1 MKNTPT
7 LATLAADLDSGRT
20 SARKLVDDCLAKI
33 ADSSGEGQRAFIHV
47 DAEAAIE
54 AAEAMD
60 RLREVKAAP
69 SPYAGIPISI
79 KDLFDIKGQVTRAGS
94 RALEDSA
101 PAEAD
106 ATVVA
111 RLRRAGFVVIGRTN
125 MTEFAYS
132 GIGINPHYGTP
143 KSAWQRN
150 VGHVPGGS
158 SSGAAVSVVDG
169 MAHGALGT
177 DTGGSCR
184 IPAAYNGIVGF
195 KPTQRRVPLDGGVPL
210 SSTLDSFGPLART
223 VACCAVLDAV
233 LADETFVPLQ
243 PLPIK
248 GMRLAVPTTVVLDEL
263 DDDVARTFERAL
275 ETLSRQGAL
284 IERIEVPEF
293 LDVGVMNTK
302 GGFSAAE
309 SYAWHR
315 YLIAGSGDV
324 YDPRVSVRILR
335 GESIS
340 AADYIDL
347 LNARKS
353 LIARAEK
360 RIAPYDALVL
370 PTTANTPPRIA
381 DLADDKAF
389 TKANLLSLRN
399 CTLINMIDG
408 CAISLPAHREGE
420 VPVGLM
426 LAAAGGSDR
435 RIFEWP
441 QEWRPRSVFDLAFTI
456 DAQGTTTPLT
466 LAIDQAVIAGWTGR
480 DPVARDKHIAELE
493 AIGIARPAST
503 PIYYRVSARRLVI
516 TDSIEVCGGDS
527 SGEVEFVLIGWQGRI
542 FVGVGSDHTDRK
554 VETYSVTVSKQMC
567 DKPMAP
573 VLWELEDV
581 IGHWDRMIL
590 RSYALIDGARVLYQE
605 GTLDAMLPVADLI
618 RARFRRQGPARRLR
632 HVRRHFCRQG
642 RHQARQPVRI

>member
-1 MKNTPT
+1 MLNVPT
-7 LATLAADLDSGRT
+7 LAELADDLENGRT
-20 SARKLVDDCLAKI
+20 SARKIVDGCLERI
-33 ADSSGEGQRAFIHV
+33 ADLSGEGARAFIHV

-60 RLREVKAAP
+60 RLREIKAAP
-69 SPYAGIPISI
+69 SRYAGIPVSI
-79 KDLFDIKGQVTRAGS
+79 KDLFDIRGQVTRAGS

-143 KSAWQRN
+143 KSVWRRD

-158 SSGAAVSVVDG
+158 SSGAAVSVADR

-195 KPTQRRVPLDGGVPL
+195 KPTQRRVPLAGGVPL

-233 LADETFVPLQ
+233 LADEPIVPLQ
-243 PLPIK
+243 PRPIK
-248 GMRLAVPTTVVLDEL
+248 GMRLAVPTTLALDEL
-263 DDDVARTFERAL
+263 DDDVAQSFERAL

-284 IERIEVPEF
+284 IERIAVPEF

-302 GGFSAAE
+302 GGFAAAE

-315 YLIAGSGDV
+315 YLIASHGDV
-324 YDPRVSVRILR
+324 YDPRVSMRILR
-335 GESIS
+335 GASIS

-347 LNARKS
+347 LQARRS
-353 LIARAEK
+353 LIARATA
-360 RIAPYDALVL
+360 RLAPYDALVM
-370 PTTANTPPRIA
+370 PTTANTPPKIA

-408 CAISLPAHREGE
+408 CAISLPCHRDGE

-426 LAAAGGSDR
+426 LASSGGADRRVFELAAGM
-435 RIFEWP
+435 E
-441 QEWRPRSVFDLAFTI
+441 A
-456 DAQGTTTPLT
+456 
-466 LAIDQAVIAGWTGR
+466 AI
-480 DPVARDKHIAELE
+480 
-493 AIGIARPAST
+493 
-503 PIYYRVSARRLVI
+503 RV
-516 TDSIEVCGGDS
+516 
-527 SGEVEFVLIGWQGRI
+527 
-542 FVGVGSDHTDRK
+542 
-554 VETYSVTVSKQMC
+554 
-567 DKPMAP
+567 
-573 VLWELEDV
+573 
-581 IGHWDRMIL
+581 
-590 RSYALIDGARVLYQE
+590 
-605 GTLDAMLPVADLI
+605 
-618 RARFRRQGPARRLR
+618 
-632 HVRRHFCRQG
+632 
-642 RHQARQPVRI
+642 

>member
-1 MKNTPT
+1 MPNTPT
-7 LATLAADLDSGRT
+7 LASLADDLENGRT
-20 SARKLVDDCLAKI
+20 SARKLVDECLARI
-33 ADSSGEGQRAFIHV
+33 ADGTGEGARTFLHV

-69 SPYAGIPISI
+69 SPFAGIPVSI

-106 ATVVA
+106 APVVA
-111 RLRRAGFVVIGRTN
+111 RLRRAGFIVIGRTN

-143 KSAWQRN
+143 KSAWRRD

-158 SSGAAVSVVDG
+158 SSGAAVSVVDR

-210 SSTLDSFGPLART
+210 SFTLDSFGPLARS

-233 LADETFVPLQ
+233 LANEAIVPLQ
-243 PLPIK
+243 PRPIR
-248 GMRLAVPTTVVLDEL
+248 GMRLAVPTTVALDEL
-263 DDDVARTFERAL
+263 DDEVARTFERAL

-284 IERIEVPEF
+284 IERIAVPEF

-302 GGFSAAE
+302 GGFAAAE
-309 SYAWHR
+309 SFAWHR
-315 YLIAGSGDV
+315 YLIVSHGDV
-324 YDPRVSVRILR
+324 YDPRVALRILR

-347 LNARKS
+347 LEARKS
-353 LIARAEK
+353 LIARATV

-408 CAISLPAHREGE
+408 CAISLPCHREGE

-426 LAAAGGSDR
+426 VAASGGSDR
-435 RIFEWP
+435 RVFE
-441 QEWRPRSVFDLAFTI
+441 LA
-456 DAQGTTTPLT
+456 A
-466 LAIDQAVIAGWTGR
+466 A
-480 DPVARDKHIAELE
+480 
-493 AIGIARPAST
+493 
-503 PIYYRVSARRLVI
+503 
-516 TDSIEVCGGDS
+516 
-527 SGEVEFVLIGWQGRI
+527 
-542 FVGVGSDHTDRK
+542 
-554 VETYSVTVSKQMC
+554 M
-567 DKPMAP
+567 
-573 VLWELEDV
+573 EDV
-581 IGHWDRMIL
+581 I
-590 RSYALIDGARVLYQE
+590 RV
-605 GTLDAMLPVADLI
+605 
-618 RARFRRQGPARRLR
+618 
-632 HVRRHFCRQG
+632 
-642 RHQARQPVRI
+642 

>member
-1 MKNTPT
+1 
-7 LATLAADLDSGRT
+7 
-20 SARKLVDDCLAKI
+20 
-33 ADSSGEGQRAFIHV
+33 
-47 DAEAAIE
+47 
-54 AAEAMD
+54 
-60 RLREVKAAP
+60 
-69 SPYAGIPISI
+69 
-79 KDLFDIKGQVTRAGS
+79 
-94 RALEDSA
+94 
-101 PAEAD
+101 
-106 ATVVA
+106 
-111 RLRRAGFVVIGRTN
+111 LRRAGFVVIGRTN

-210 SSTLDSFGPLART
+210 SFTLDSFGPLART

-233 LADETFVPLQ
+233 LADEAFEPLQ

-248 GMRLAVPTTVVLDEL
+248 GMRLAVPTTVALDEL
-263 DDDVARTFERAL
+263 DDEVARTFERAL

-302 GGFSAAE
+302 GGFAAAE

-324 YDPRVSVRILR
+324 YDPRVSLRIQR
-335 GESIS
+335 GEGIS

-435 RIFEWP
+435 RIFE
-441 QEWRPRSVFDLAFTI
+441 LAAGMET
-456 DAQGTTTPLT
+456 
-466 LAIDQAVIAGWTGR
+466 AI
-480 DPVARDKHIAELE
+480 
-493 AIGIARPAST
+493 
-503 PIYYRVSARRLVI
+503 RV
-516 TDSIEVCGGDS
+516 
-527 SGEVEFVLIGWQGRI
+527 
-542 FVGVGSDHTDRK
+542 
-554 VETYSVTVSKQMC
+554 
-567 DKPMAP
+567 
-573 VLWELEDV
+573 
-581 IGHWDRMIL
+581 
-590 RSYALIDGARVLYQE
+590 
-605 GTLDAMLPVADLI
+605 
-618 RARFRRQGPARRLR
+618 
-632 HVRRHFCRQG
+632 
-642 RHQARQPVRI
+642 